1 MTEGIEKKK
10 QAEVHVT
17 LTKGQQFIQTSKGV
31 YPLSALK
38 KYEVKKTSKQI
49 KEEEQFGINE
59 LVAPPNSPTSLLQ
72 LYDMNSTFSACVNQI
87 AEDVAGLGWRLELK
101 EGEEEDEDE
110 KKKINELLNKPNPE
124 EYLRHILKEM
134 LIDVGIIGWGGFE
147 IVRNA
152 IGEIAEIWHIAGH
165 TFRIHKKK
173 KKFCQQ
179 RNNEKVWFKRYGEE
193 KDISAEN
200 GNQGKFDEKSRAN
213 ELIYYKRYYPR
224 SDYYGAPPILSA
236 VGSLVGLIGVRDYNL
251 SFFENYGVP
260 AALITLIGEWKDGS
274 AKKIKNFLD
283 TEIRGSENAHRTMV
297 FQLPDE
303 NAKFQW
309 QQLSVDIKEG
319 SFRLYKESL
328 QEDILIAYSMPGER
342 IGVRSRIGKLGGG
355 NITEEATK
363 IYIESVV
370 EPVQTDMEDIINGPI
385 IEQGLNCHKYRFKLN
400 TLDIRNID
408 AEANRY
414 IKMIASALMTPNQ
427 ARNRLGLGKPYV
439 GGNRYYMKSG
449 MEEVGEEELEKRED
463 KFIKAMEDLKE
474 GISKLTGDDFL
485 KEVGKDEGGS
495 ED

>member
-1 MTEGIEKKK
+1 MTEEMKKRK
-10 QAEVHVT
+10 QAEVEVT

-31 YPLSALK
+31 YPISVLK

-59 LVAPPNSPTSLLQ
+59 LIAPPNSPNSLLQ
-72 LYDMNSTFSACVNQI
+72 LYDMNSTFSACVDQI

-101 EGEEEDEDE
+101 EGQEEDENE
-110 KKKINELLNKPNPE
+110 KKKIKELLEKPNPE
-124 EYLRHILKEM
+124 ESLRQILKEK
-134 LIDVGIIGWGGFE
+134 LIDIGIVGWGGWE
-147 IVRNA
+147 VVRNN
-152 IGEIAEIWHIAGH
+152 IGEVAEIWHIAAH

-179 RNNEKVWFKRYGEE
+179 RNNEKKWFKRFGEE
-193 KDISAEN
+193 GDISLET
-200 GNQGKFDEKSRAN
+200 GKVGKFEEENRAN

-224 SDYYGAPPILSA
+224 SDYYGAPAIIPAI
-236 VGSLVGLIGVRDYNL
+236 GSLIGLIGIRDYNL

-260 AALITLIGEWKDGS
+260 AALITLSGDWKDGS

-297 FQLPDE
+297 FQIPDE

-319 SFRLYKESL
+319 SFRLYRESL
-328 QEDILIAYSMPGER
+328 QEDILIAYHMPGER
-342 IGVRSRIGKLGGG
+342 IGVLPRVGKLGGG
-355 NITEEATK
+355 KEAEEATK
-363 IYIESVV
+363 VYVESVI
-370 EPVQTDMEDIINGPI
+370 EPYQTDMENIVNGLI
-385 IEQGLNCHKYRFKLN
+385 IEQGLNCHKYVFKLN

-408 AEANRY
+408 AEGDRY
-414 IKMIASALMTPNQ
+414 IKYIENALMTPNQ
-427 ARNRLGLGKPYV
+427 ARNKLGLGKTYI
-439 GGNRYYMKSG
+439 GGDKYYMKSG

-463 KFIKAMEDLKE
+463 RFVKAMEELKE
-474 GISKLTGDDFL
+474 GINKLAESDFL
-485 KEVGKDEGGS
+485 KVVGEDKEGL

>member
-1 MTEGIEKKK
+1 MTEEVKKKK

-17 LTKGQQFIQTSKGV
+17 LTKGQQFIQTNKGI
-31 YPLSALK
+31 YPLSVLK
-38 KYEVKKTSKQI
+38 KHEIKKTSKQI

-59 LVAPPNSPTSLLQ
+59 LVAPPNSPNSLLQ

-110 KKKINELLNKPNPE
+110 KKKINELLDKPNPE

-147 IVRNA
+147 AVRNA
-152 IGEIAEIWHIAGH
+152 LGEVAEIWHIAGH

-179 RNNEKVWFKRYGEE
+179 RNNDKIWFKRYGEE
-193 KDISAEN
+193 KDISPET
-200 GNQGKFDEKSRAN
+200 GKEGKFDLESRAN

-236 VGSLVGLIGVRDYNL
+236 VGSLIGLIGVRDYNL
-251 SFFENYGVP
+251 SFFENYGIP
-260 AALITLIGEWKDGS
+260 AALITLIGEWKEGS

-283 TEIRGSENAHRTMV
+283 NEVRGSENAHRTMV

-309 QQLSVDIKEG
+309 QQLSVDLKEG

-328 QEDILIAYSMPGER
+328 QEDILVAYSMPGER
-342 IGVRSRIGKLGGG
+342 IGVRPRVGKLGGG
-355 NITEEATK
+355 GITEEATK
-363 IYIESVV
+363 IYVESVV
-370 EPVQTDMEDIINGPI
+370 EPLQTDMEDIINGPI
-385 IEQGLNCHKYRFKLN
+385 IEQGLNCHKYKFKLN
-400 TLDIRNID
+400 TLDIRNVD
-408 AEANRY
+408 AEAGRY
-414 IKMIASALMTPNQ
+414 IKMIASALLTPNQ
-427 ARNRLGLGKPYV
+427 ARNKLGLGKPYA
-439 GGNRYYMKSG
+439 GGNKYYMKSG

-463 KFIKAMEDLKE
+463 KFIKAMEELKE
-474 GISKLTGDDFL
+474 GINKLAEGDFL
-485 KEVGKDEGGS
+485 KEVGKDEERS

>member
-1 MTEGIEKKK
+1 MTEEIKKKK

-31 YPLSALK
+31 YPLSVLK
-38 KYEVKKTSKQI
+38 KHEIKKTSKQI

-59 LVAPPNSPTSLLQ
+59 LVAPPNSPNSLLQ
-72 LYDMNSTFSACVNQI
+72 LYDMNSTFSACVDQI

-110 KKKINELLNKPNPE
+110 KKKISELLDKPNPE

-147 IVRNA
+147 VVRNA
-152 IGEIAEIWHIAGH
+152 IGEVAEIWHIAGH

-179 RNNEKVWFKRYGEE
+179 RNNDKVWFKRYGEE
-193 KDISAEN
+193 KDISAET
-200 GNQGKFDEKSRAN
+200 GEQEKFDEKSKAN

-236 VGSLVGLIGVRDYNL
+236 IGSLIGLIGIRDYNI

-260 AALITLIGEWKDGS
+260 AALITLSGDWKEGS

-303 NAKFQW
+303 EAKFQW
-309 QQLSVDIKEG
+309 QQLSVDVKEG
-319 SFRLYKESL
+319 SFRLYRESL
-328 QEDILIAYSMPGER
+328 VEDILIAYHMPGER
-342 IGVRSRIGKLGGG
+342 IGVRSRVGKLGGG
-355 NITEEATK
+355 KETEEGTK
-363 IYIESVV
+363 IYVESVV
-370 EPVQTDMEDIINGPI
+370 EPYQTDMENIVNSKI
-385 IEQGLNCHKYRFKLN
+385 IEEGLNCHKYVFKLN

-408 AEANRY
+408 AEGDRY
-414 IKMIASALMTPNQ
+414 IKYIEHALMTPNQ
-427 ARNRLGLGKPYV
+427 ARNKLGLGKTYV
-439 GGNRYYMKSG
+439 GGDNYYMKSG
-449 MEEVGEEELEKRED
+449 LEVVGEEELEKRED
-463 KFIKAMEDLKE
+463 KFIKAVEDLTE
-474 GISKLTGDDFL
+474 GINKLAEGDFL
-485 KEVGKDEGGS
+485 KEVGKDKGNL